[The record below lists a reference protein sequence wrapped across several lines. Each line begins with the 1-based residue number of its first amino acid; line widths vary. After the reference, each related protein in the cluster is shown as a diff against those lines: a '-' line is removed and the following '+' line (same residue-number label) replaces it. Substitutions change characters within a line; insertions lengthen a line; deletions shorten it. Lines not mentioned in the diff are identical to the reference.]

1 MFSHSLSFLCAFTCF
16 LYISSAIDIFGYFP
30 CLLRHTVFCYV
41 LTAAG
46 SRSSFGYYH
55 LSRQQLLLCFIC
67 MHCFSITYVW
77 CAYSFRTRYL
87 ITYIWCFFFAHMDF
101 PTVLIIRSA
110 IFITYRCLSIS
121 GMETITLLLLSL
133 IYDVFSNLS
142 IIFASLISDDFSSE
156 SGSRTHCMPYICG
169 YFYLLYMMYIRFI
182 SSLISDNHLK
192 IRWSTVP
199 LIHSPFLL
207 CLLFRL
213 LLLVLLLISARQQI
227 RNFAAYVMYTIY
239 VAAAWTIKQQLAI
252 QW

>member
-1 MFSHSLSFLCAFTCF
+1 MWISLRFLLSEVLFSSLIGVYPYLAWK
-16 LYISSAIDIFGYFP
+16 
-30 CLLRHTVFCYV
+30 
-41 LTAAG
+41 
-46 SRSSFGYYH
+46 
-55 LSRQQLLLCFIC
+55 QLL
-67 MHCFSITYVW
+67 
-77 CAYSFRTRYL
+77 
-87 ITYIWCFFFAHMDF
+87 FF
-101 PTVLIIRSA
+101 
-110 IFITYRCLSIS
+110 
-121 GMETITLLLLSL
+121 LLSL
-133 IYDVFSNLS
+133 IYDVFYNLS
-142 IIFASLISDDFSSE
+142 IVFTSLIYDVFSFE